1 MNNECTIIQ
10 MYCKIIAKPPAG
22 GFFKTYLI
30 VMAKTYN
37 NIYFYDFNVSSPFK
51 YFIYINTIFLKT

>member
-1 MNNECTIIQ
+1 MHIFQ

-30 VMAKTYN
+30 VTAKTN
-37 NIYFYDFNVSSPFK
+37 DNIYFYDLNVTSHFK

>member
-1 MNNECTIIQ
+1 MHIFQ

-30 VMAKTYN
+30 VTAKTN
-37 NIYFYDFNVSSPFK
+37 DNIYFYDLNVTSHFK
-51 YFIYINTIFLKT
+51 YYIY